1 MSTSP
6 LVKFTSI
13 LLLLT
18 QLSCAHKV
26 RIESIPTGAAVQ
38 INKVDVGETPV
49 EVNTFWWPLR
59 QIKAEVT
66 LPGYRNQYIDI
77 DKGLRIR
84 NILGDLL
91 GFRFFKLFGK
101 RVRQEH
107 TIILIRKHNQAGT
120 WSPEDAY
127 RLYK

>member
-1 MSTSP
+1 
-6 LVKFTSI
+6 
-13 LLLLT
+13 
-18 QLSCAHKV
+18 V

-38 INKVDVGETPV
+38 INKVDIGETPI

-66 LPGYRNQYIDI
+66 LPGYRSQYIDI
-77 DKGLRIR
+77 NKGLRVR

-101 RVRQEH
+101 KVRQEH